1 MIYAGVRCP
10 PVSGSDGNRRES
22 RIHRRGRA
30 PHQIQTTGFAS
41 CPPSQRWKRY
51 WRSGYVFSM
60 AAWDKRTSCVEKVAP
75 PAELQTT
82 VDRVLWE
89 ARTDGGYSVPP

>member
-1 MIYAGVRCP
+1 
-10 PVSGSDGNRRES
+10 
-22 RIHRRGRA
+22 
-30 PHQIQTTGFAS
+30 
-41 CPPSQRWKRY
+41 
-51 WRSGYVFSM
+51 M